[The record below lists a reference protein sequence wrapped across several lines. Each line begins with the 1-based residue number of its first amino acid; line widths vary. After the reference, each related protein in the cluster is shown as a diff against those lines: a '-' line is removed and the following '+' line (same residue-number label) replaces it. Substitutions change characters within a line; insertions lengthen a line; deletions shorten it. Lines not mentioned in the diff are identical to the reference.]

1 QARSLGFDYG
11 VYWSVGAA
19 ATRMRILPRAA
30 GFALALAIS
39 ATEKSPFRDIPRKY
53 AEINQRTMNDRMIN
67 RLWPQFRSIY
77 S

>member
-1 QARSLGFDYG
+1 MLGG
-11 VYWSVGAA
+11 LVGSVMCI
-19 ATRMRILPRAA
+19 RDRPRDT
-30 GFALALAIS
+30 GFARAVAIS
-39 ATEKSPFRDIPRKY
+39 ITEKSPFRDIPKRY